1 MYKRQDITCAAVA
14 SKEAAEL
21 YGLEILKENINGQ
34 SGNYT
39 RFIVVAP
46 RPIFVR
52 GADKLSLFLSLPHV
66 SGSLAGLLDV
76 FAEAGINL
84 VKIESRPI
92 RKKNWEYYFYIDAAA
107 DITNPCVRAAMA
119 EAEQHAEYLEV
130 LGACKSSI

>member
-1 MYKRQDITCAAVA
+1 M
-14 SKEAAEL
+14 
-21 YGLEILKENINGQ
+21 
-34 SGNYT
+34 
-39 RFIVVAP
+39 
-46 RPIFVR
+46 R